1 MGGAKAL
8 GLEETC
14 GSLEVGKAAD
24 MVAINLDTIQAQPL
38 YDPVSQI
45 VYTAGREQVSHV
57 WVNGKLQVKDGQLTQ
72 MDQGKLIAMAK
83 HWRNKIQDS

>member
-1 MGGAKAL
+1 M
-8 GLEETC
+8 
-14 GSLEVGKAAD
+14 GKAAD

-83 HWRNKIQDS
+83 NWRNKIQDS